1 MATTG
6 SVAAA
11 LEQRVELQVP
21 PAGPFMLFLLAA
33 ATGQRAAP
41 RRVRAGAP
49 TTQQTQGTEN
59 STTRGSFDVG
69 LEMQH
74 SHEHDLCWN

>member
-1 MATTG
+1 MATTS

-21 PAGPFMLFLLAA
+21 PAGHFMLLAA
-33 ATGQRAAP
+33 RGAAP
-41 RRVRAGAP
+41 RPSRCS
-49 TTQQTQGTEN
+49 QQTQGTEN
-59 STTRGSFDVG
+59 STARGSFDVG

>member
-11 LEQRVELQVP
+11 PEQRVELQVP
-21 PAGPFMLFLLAA
+21 SAGPFMLLAA
-33 ATGQRAAP
+33 RGARA
-41 RRVRAGAP
+41 VSEQCSQE
-49 TTQQTQGTEN
+49 TEGTEN
-59 STTRGSFDVG
+59 STARGPFDVG
-69 LEMQH
+69 VEMQH

>member
-21 PAGPFMLFLLAA
+21 PAGPFMLLAA
-33 ATGQRAAP
+33 RGARA
-41 RRVRAGAP
+41 VSEQCSQE
-49 TTQQTQGTEN
+49 TEGTEN
-59 STTRGSFDVG
+59 STVPGPFDVG
-69 LEMQH
+69 VEMQH